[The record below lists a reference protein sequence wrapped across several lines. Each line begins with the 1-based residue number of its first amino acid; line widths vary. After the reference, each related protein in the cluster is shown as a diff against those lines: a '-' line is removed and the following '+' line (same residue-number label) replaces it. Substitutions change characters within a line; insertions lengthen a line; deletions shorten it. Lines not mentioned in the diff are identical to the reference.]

1 MIGRASAGRRGML
14 FLAAAVGALSLA
26 PSFAPRLAAQVGVD
40 DPILRQVEGIE
51 IVEHLDSKLPLDLQF
66 LDETGRYVPLSQF
79 FDGTRPVV
87 LNLAYFSCPMLC
99 NLVVEGFVESIDEMG
114 WTLGDEFRVVTVSID
129 PRDTPAVAR
138 NRKDILVREF
148 ERPDALTGWHLL
160 TGHEQNIRAVADTV
174 GFGYEWNAARSEYAH
189 GAVLVLL
196 TPDGRVSR
204 YIYGVKFDPKVLRLS
219 LVEASEGKVGS
230 TIDRIFLLCFHYD
243 PTTAQY
249 GPVAM
254 RLMQIGGGATVIA
267 LLLGFTALQVGR
279 RRSLTGRVA
288 AGPPVEGLSDAIA
301 HKT

>member
-1 MIGRASAGRRGML
+1 ML
-14 FLAAAVGALSLA
+14 SLAAAALSFLALA
-26 PSFAPRLAAQVGVD
+26 PLAPLAAQVGVD

-51 IVEHLDSKLPLDLQF
+51 IVEHLEAKLPLDLQL

-99 NLVVEGFVESIDEMG
+99 NLVVEGFVEAIGEMG
-114 WTLGDEFRVVTVSID
+114 WTLGEEFRVVTVSID
-129 PRDTPAVAR
+129 PRDTPAAAR
-138 NRKDILVREF
+138 NRKDILVRELG
-148 ERPDALTGWHLL
+148 RPDAVTGWHLL
-160 TGHEQNIRAVADTV
+160 TGHEKNIRAVADAV

-230 TIDRIFLLCFHYD
+230 TMDKIFLLCFHYD

-254 RLMQIGGGATVIA
+254 RLMQIGGGATVLA
-267 LLLGFTALQVGR
+267 LLIGFAALQVAR
-279 RRSLTGRVA
+279 RKSLAGGATVGAPVA
-288 AGPPVEGLSDAIA
+288 SPAGAVTAGAVTSTAVA
-301 HKT
+301 HET